1 MENKRHDL
9 FEITNFS
16 LSCFLSYPYYSIRLL
31 NKNNRVITWIR
42 YTIWII
48 LYPLGAFLEGK
59 INLFVLFKCLV
70 FLNFFF
76 LFSGLIIY
84 KSIDYY
90 HSKRYFTLDLPNRIN
105 FAFNF
110 ATFLQIYLGLL
121 PFGKKISI
129 QSNKISRYYHLGL
142 LQMMQHMWNQRKK
155 TLIKKNQ

>member
-1 MENKRHDL
+1 M
-9 FEITNFS
+9 
-16 LSCFLSYPYYSIRLL
+16 SCFLSYPYYSIRLL

-121 PFGKKISI
+121 PFGKKNLYSE
-129 QSNKISRYYHLGL
+129 QQNFEVLSFRSSSNDATHVES
-142 LQMMQHMWNQRKK
+142 KK
-155 TLIKKNQ
+155 KDFD